1 MRKYQLMQSPRGT
14 VVALILLGV
23 GLSAAACSRGEAQA
37 SSSAPASGR
46 GGGQNVPVPVTV
58 APVVQ
63 KSMPFDLEEIGN
75 VIAASTVAVHAQ
87 ITGELTSVTFKEG
100 DDVVEG
106 QVLFTLDKRP
116 FEAALQQ
123 AQAQLD
129 KDVAQAANARA
140 QAVRYQGLLDRAIA
154 SREQVDQMTT
164 QAAALDATVAAD
176 RAAVESARVQL
187 DYATIRSPISGRTG
201 LLQVHRGNL
210 VRAND
215 TQPIITINRIQPVYV
230 AFSIPEAMLPH
241 FKRYLAAGT
250 VKVSA
255 KAPNEEGSASRG
267 QIDFIDN
274 AVDNTTGM
282 IKIKGTFPNEDRR
295 LWPGQF
301 VNVTVTLTVDP
312 AALVVPTPAVQTGQ
326 QGNFV
331 YVVTSKQTAEVRTV
345 TVARTRGHESILA
358 TGVKAGETVVTDGQL
373 RLVPGSRVTVKPA
386 AGPAATS

>member
-1 MRKYQLMQSPRGT
+1 MRKYQAMQSPRGT
-14 VVALILLGV
+14 IVVLILLGV

-37 SSSAPASGR
+37 NSPAPAATGR

-176 RAAVESARVQL
+176 RAAV
-187 DYATIRSPISGRTG
+187 
-201 LLQVHRGNL
+201 
-210 VRAND
+210 
-215 TQPIITINRIQPVYV
+215 
-230 AFSIPEAMLPH
+230 
-241 FKRYLAAGT
+241 
-250 VKVSA
+250 
-255 KAPNEEGSASRG
+255 
-267 QIDFIDN
+267 
-274 AVDNTTGM
+274 
-282 IKIKGTFPNEDRR
+282 
-295 LWPGQF
+295 
-301 VNVTVTLTVDP
+301 
-312 AALVVPTPAVQTGQ
+312 
-326 QGNFV
+326 
-331 YVVTSKQTAEVRTV
+331 
-345 TVARTRGHESILA
+345 
-358 TGVKAGETVVTDGQL
+358 
-373 RLVPGSRVTVKPA
+373 
-386 AGPAATS
+386 